1 MNINILKILFLIV
14 CLSLTQLSCKK
25 FLEID
30 PPVSALVQE
39 TVFLNNEVATS
50 AVTGIYTAMA
60 ANGYA
65 SGGQGSITVYG
76 GLSSDEFKG
85 YRAGLIEFADNQ
97 ITATNTEINNMW
109 TQVYQRIYATNAVL
123 EGLEVATNV
132 SAPVKTQLMGE
143 ALFLRAFNY
152 FYLVNLFGPVPLNLS
167 TDYRINQVASRM
179 SIPQIYQQI
188 LKDLKMAEEML
199 TDSYPTG
206 ERIRPNVSGVRA
218 LLARTYLYLQDW
230 ANAEKYST
238 LVMEKT
244 MYNLV
249 NLDDVFLKNSNETIW
264 QLMPTAGTNSL
275 EGNLFILTA
284 VPVVVSLN
292 ESFAINA
299 FEINDKRKTSWVKT
313 FNNAAGSFYYPNK
326 YKIKSSGTVTE
337 YSMVLRLAEQYLIRA
352 EARVQQNNMEG
363 AIKDIDAIRARAGL
377 PLIKNINPN
386 ISKQSLQDAIHR
398 ERRVE
403 LFSEWGHRWFDL
415 KRTEKATTILSPI
428 KPGWQSFDVYYPI
441 SQTEVSRN
449 LHISQNE
456 GY

>member
-1 MNINILKILFLIV
+1 MNINILKSLMLIV
-14 CLSLTQLSCKK
+14 GLSLTQLSCKK

-30 PPVSALVQE
+30 TPVSALAQE
-39 TVFLNNEVATS
+39 TVFLNNEIATS

-85 YRAGLIEFADNQ
+85 YRAGLIEFADNE

-109 TQVYQRIYATNAVL
+109 LQVYQRIYAANAVL
-123 EGLEVATNV
+123 EGLGTATGVA
-132 SAPVKTQLMGE
+132 PLVKSQLIGE

-167 TDYRINQVASRM
+167 TDYRVNQVAPRTP
-179 SIPQIYQQI
+179 IPQIYQQI

-199 TDSYPTG
+199 SDSYPTV
-206 ERIRPNVSGVRA
+206 ERIRPNVSVVRA

-230 ANAEKYST
+230 ANAEKYSAMV
-238 LVMEKT
+238 LDKT

-249 NLDDVFLKNSNETIW
+249 SLDEVFLKNSKETIW
-264 QLMPTAGTNSL
+264 QLMPTSGTNSL
-275 EGNLFILTA
+275 DGNLFVLTSA
-284 VPVVVSLN
+284 PVVVSLN

-299 FEINDKRKTSWVKT
+299 FETNDKRRTAWVKT
-313 FNNAAGSFYYPNK
+313 FSNAAGTFYYPHK
-326 YKIKSSGTVTE
+326 YKIKSSATVTE

-377 PLIKNINPN
+377 PLIKNMNPN
-386 ISKQSLQDAIHR
+386 ISKQSLQDAIQR
-398 ERRVE
+398 ERKVE

-415 KRTEKATTILSPI
+415 KRTEKATIVLAPI
-428 KPGWQSFDVYYPI
+428 KPGWQAFDVYYPI
-441 SQTEVSRN
+441 SQTEISRN
-449 LHISQNE
+449 QHVSQND